1 MKELRHEFNSYRS
14 PVFSSKGMVASSQ
27 PLASAVGVKILSQG
41 GNAADAAVAVAAA
54 LNVTEPTS
62 TGIGGD
68 AFTLFYDAKTRKV
81 KALNGSGRSPAG
93 LSLALLDELGMRDE
107 LPRYHPHTVTV
118 PGACAAWVDTI
129 ERWGTLD
136 MAAILAPAIELA
148 QEGFPVSP
156 LTSAIWKSGVKHQL
170 SQSPNGNELMIDGRA
185 PYPGERFRNP
195 NLAKTFQLV
204 AEGGKEAYYQG
215 PIAEAIVD
223 VLSTNGGVMTLD
235 DLANHTSS
243 FVEPISTDYRGVR
256 VWECPPNGQGLAA
269 LLVLN
274 ILAGYDLASLDP
286 LSPQRMHLLIEAMRL
301 AFLDTRHYVADPETN
316 PAPLKELLSMHYAD
330 HRRKEISQDRA
341 NPKLRYGIPF
351 AGTDTVYFSVVD
363 AEGNACSFIN
373 SNYMGF
379 GTGIVPKGFGF
390 TLQNRGYNFSLDPNH
405 PNALAPNKRP
415 YHTIIPAMATRVS
428 DDSLYACFGV
438 MGGFMQP
445 QGHMQVTVAM
455 VDDGLDPQAALNSPR
470 FNIEPD
476 SSTSK
481 VSLEEEL
488 PIRTISKLA
497 EMGHSVRT
505 VGGLQR
511 GLFGRGQ
518 IIMRNSQTG
527 ILCGGSDPRSDGCA
541 IPEI

>member
-1 MKELRHEFNSYRS
+1 MNPLKHEFNSYRS

-27 PLASAVGVKILSQG
+27 PLASAIGIKILSQG

-68 AFTLFYDAKTRKV
+68 AFALFYDARTKKV
-81 KALNGSGRSPAG
+81 AALNGSGRSPAG
-93 LSLALLDELGMRDE
+93 LSLALLEKEGMGQE
-107 LPRYHPHTVTV
+107 LPRFHPHTVTV
-118 PGACAAWVDTI
+118 PGACAAWVDTV

-136 MAAILAPAIELA
+136 METVLAPAIELA
-148 QEGFPVSP
+148 QGGFPVSP
-156 LTSAIWKSGVKHQL
+156 LTASSWKSGVKHQL
-170 SQSPNGNELMIDGRA
+170 SESPNGSELMIKGRA
-185 PYPGERFRNP
+185 PYPGELFRNP

-204 AEGGKEAYYQG
+204 AQGGKDAYYQG

-223 VLSTNGGVMTLD
+223 VLSANGGVMTLA
-235 DLANHTSS
+235 DLANHTST
-243 FVEPISTDYRGVR
+243 FVDPISTDYHGVR

-269 LLVLN
+269 LLALN
-274 ILAGYDLASLDP
+274 ILEGYDLSAMEAM
-286 LSPQRMHLLIEAMRL
+286 SPHRLHLLIEAMRL
-301 AFLDTRHYVADPETN
+301 AFLDARHFVAEPETN
-316 PAPLKELLSMHYAD
+316 PAPLKELLSKHYAD
-330 HRRKEISQDRA
+330 HRRKEIDPARA
-341 NPKLRYGIPF
+341 NPELRHGVPF

-363 AEGNACSFIN
+363 ADGNACSFIN

-390 TLQNRGYNFSLDPNH
+390 TLQNRGYNFSLDPKH

-455 VDDGLDPQAALNSPR
+455 IDDGLDPQAALNRPR

-476 SSTSK
+476 NSASH

-497 EMGHSVRT
+497 DMGHTVKT

-518 IIMRNSQTG
+518 IIMRNNQTG
-527 ILCGGSDPRSDGCA
+527 ILCAGSGPRADGCA
-541 IPEI
+541 IPEV